1 MTLGKD
7 RWGYT
12 MLHRSGLQLSGP
24 ENQDVRLLI
33 RMTRWRFTAINES
46 GLPFLSELCAI
57 AQKYPSVRS
66 AMLALAGS
74 LRPWQALNATS
85 SSSAQDHSQR
95 HQPIDLASSALE
107 RYQSALEDLQI
118 KISELHLAE
127 ANNDDIVEL
136 LGSVL
141 ILITAG
147 FPSDSRP
154 SQDADWTLHISGI
167 VSLIESLDQN
177 DIQRAYVARL
187 AREIAAYLDIGVF
200 SLGSLSQSKNR
211 RAWLAW
217 DIEPPEAPQ
226 QTDFSPMEVMLG
238 YPRSLVT
245 IIAAMAA
252 LIECQHRGE
261 MDSLVQTTI
270 ARLYEQ
276 ARRGREYATPPAEQ
290 QQQQKLAMMEEHFSQ
305 LETALTLWTQPVIP
319 SRISIPVSLALTT
332 AWEIMRKA
340 GLIYLWRGGFK
351 TNVLGQLSSASV
363 RANIVSK
370 FIREMIL
377 GLQALLHMYDEHRIT
392 IMNIM
397 TWPTVVIA
405 NECDRYKRVMPGIS
419 HNMRTYLPQKQ

>member
-1 MTLGKD
+1 MEKD
-7 RWGYT
+7 RWGYSK
-12 MLHRSGLQLSGP
+12 LHRSGLRLSGP

-33 RMTRWRFTAINES
+33 RMTRWRFTAINDS

-57 AQKYPSVRS
+57 AQKYSSVRS

-74 LRPWQALNATS
+74 LRPWIALNAVTS
-85 SSSAQDHSQR
+85 GSAQSPSQR
-95 HQPIDLASSALE
+95 HQAVDLASSALE
-107 RYQSALEDLQI
+107 RYQSALQDLQI
-118 KISELHLAE
+118 KISELHVSE

-177 DIQRAYVARL
+177 HIQSVYISRL
-187 AREIAAYLDIGVF
+187 AREIAAYLDIGIF
-200 SLGSLSQSKNR
+200 SLGSLGQSRSR
-211 RAWLAW
+211 RAWLSW
-217 DIEPPEAPQ
+217 NIEPPGAPQ

-245 IIAAMAA
+245 VIASMAA
-252 LIECQHRGE
+252 LLECKDRGE
-261 MDSLVQTTI
+261 IDSLVQTTI
-270 ARLYEQ
+270 AGLFEQ
-276 ARRGREYATPPAEQ
+276 ARQGRDDASPPVEQ
-290 QQQQKLAMMEEHFSQ
+290 QQREKQATIEELCTQ
-305 LETALTLWTQPVIP
+305 LETTLTLWTQPVIP
-319 SRISIPVSLALTT
+319 SRISIPVRLALTT

-340 GLIYLWRGGFK
+340 ALIYLWRGGFGA
-351 TNVLGQLSSASV
+351 NVQEQIPSV
-363 RANIVSK
+363 RANIASK

-377 GLQALLHMYDEHRIT
+377 SLQALLHMYDEQRIT

-405 NECDRYKRVMPGIS
+405 IS
-419 HNMRTYLPQKQ
+419 FLTDSAGR